1 MTCKLEKQRIE
12 DKHRQQEK
20 KTINIKTAKRKQNEA
35 PITPTKIGIVL
46 EEICTME
53 KFTVHP
59 TMLPFFTPC
68 LVTEEKKLKA
78 FIAPVNHNNLSENM
92 VIDIAN
98 TMMGD
103 YCGISNSH
111 MQEFGDDAGV
121 IVGWD
126 DGDNVSY
133 F

>member
-1 MTCKLEKQRIE
+1 LTY
-12 DKHRQQEK
+12 K
-20 KTINIKTAKRKQNEA
+20 KARSSTKGIQKEV

-46 EEICTME
+46 EQFCTME
-53 KFTVHP
+53 KLTVNP
-59 TMLPFFTPC
+59 TMIPFFTPC
-68 LVTEEKKLKA
+68 MVSDDNKLKA

-92 VIDIAN
+92 VVDIVN

-103 YCGISNSH
+103 YCGSSNSH

-126 DGDNVSY
+126 DGDDVSY

>member
-1 MTCKLEKQRIE
+1 M
-12 DKHRQQEK
+12 
-20 KTINIKTAKRKQNEA
+20 
-35 PITPTKIGIVL
+35 VL
-46 EEICTME
+46 EQFCTME

-68 LVTEEKKLKA
+68 QVTDGGKLKA
-78 FIAPVNHNNLSENM
+78 FIAPVNHNNLSEHM

-103 YCGISNSH
+103 YCGSSNSH
-111 MQEFGDDAGV
+111 MQDFGDDAGV

-126 DGDNVSY
+126 EGAEVSY
-133 F
+133 FEQFSTSFSNFE